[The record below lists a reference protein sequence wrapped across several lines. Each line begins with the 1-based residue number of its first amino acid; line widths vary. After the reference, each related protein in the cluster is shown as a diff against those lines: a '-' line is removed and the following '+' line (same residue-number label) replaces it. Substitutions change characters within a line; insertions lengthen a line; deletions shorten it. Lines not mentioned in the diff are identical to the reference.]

1 MTQTTTP
8 ILWTAVSAAA
18 ALGVPA
24 RGSWSATGVSI
35 DSRDVVQ
42 GDLFIALV
50 GPRFDAHDYVT
61 QALNQGA
68 VAAIVSKPVEG
79 ADPNCLISVAD
90 TNEALWTLGRAA
102 RARFDGKV
110 VGITGSVGKTGT
122 KEMVTLA
129 LGVFGRVHAT
139 LGNLNNH
146 FGVPLTLARLP
157 VEADYAVIEMGM
169 SAPGEITSLSQ
180 LARPHV
186 ALITTIAP
194 AHLEFFTG
202 VEQIADAKA
211 EILEGLEPG
220 GVAVF
225 NRDNRF
231 YEHLC
236 RVARNKGI
244 NRLLGFG
251 QHIAAEARLLDCA
264 VDGEG
269 TAVFALVGDRA
280 FAFRMPVEGRHWA
293 QNALGALAVV
303 DALGLD
309 PEQAA
314 RGLLSLSAPEGRG
327 LRHRVSLACG
337 EIQVIDESYN
347 ASPVSMV
354 AALETLAQ
362 ARTGP
367 RGRRIAVVGDML
379 ELGPDG
385 PALHA
390 ALAKT
395 VLDRGIDLVHTPGP
409 LASHLWEALPVA
421 KRGANADSADVLV
434 PLLLAD
440 LQPGDVVM
448 VKGSK
453 GSKVS
458 RVVEALLALSTQTH
472 GGPRATMDS

>member
-1 MTQTTTP
+1 V
-8 ILWTAVSAAA
+8 A
-18 ALGVPA
+18 
-24 RGSWSATGVSI
+24 
-35 DSRDVVQ
+35 Q
-42 GDLFIALV
+42 GDLFVALV

-61 QALNQGA
+61 QALDQGA

-79 ADPNCLISVAD
+79 ADPDRLISVAD
-90 TNEALWTLGRAA
+90 TTEALWTLGQTA
-102 RARFDGKV
+102 RARFGGKV

-122 KEMVTLA
+122 KEMVRLA
-129 LGVFGRVHAT
+129 LGAFGRVHAT

-157 VEADYAVIEMGM
+157 MEVDYAVIEMGM
-169 SAPGEITSLSQ
+169 SAPGEIAPLSR
-180 LARPHV
+180 LARPHL
-186 ALITTIAP
+186 ALITTVAP

-231 YEHLC
+231 YERLC
-236 RVARNKGI
+236 RAARNREVG
-244 NRLLGFG
+244 RLFGFG
-251 QHIAAEARLLDCA
+251 RHIAAEARLLDCA

-303 DALGLD
+303 EALGLD
-309 PEQAA
+309 PERAA
-314 RGLLSLSAPEGRG
+314 QELLGLSAPKGRG
-327 LRHRVSLACG
+327 LRHRVPLAFG

-347 ASPVSMV
+347 ASPESMV

-362 ARTGP
+362 AKPGP
-367 RGRRIAVVGDML
+367 RGRRIAVIGDML
-379 ELGPDG
+379 ELGPQG
-385 PALHA
+385 PALHT

-409 LASHLWEALPVA
+409 LASHLWEALPAA
-421 KRGANADSADVLV
+421 KRGAKADSAEVLV
-434 PLLLAD
+434 PLVLAD
-440 LQPGDVVM
+440 LHPGDVVM
-448 VKGSK
+448 VKGSN